1 MGNTYK
7 VTDTIWYVGVDDH
20 VTDLFEGQYP
30 VLNGMS
36 YNSYVILDEK
46 VAVMDTVDVRFGK
59 EWLSNLMQVLD
70 GRRPDYL
77 VVQHMEMDHA
87 ANIGLFMEH
96 YPEAVIVSNE
106 RAFIMMRQFF
116 NTSFEGRR
124 HVVEHGASLLLGR
137 HNLNFVFAPMVHW
150 PEVMVTYDSYE
161 RVLFSADGFGKFGS
175 QDTREEWDDEARRYY
190 IGIVGKYGEQVQS
203 LLKAASGLDIQK
215 ILPLH
220 GPVLT
225 DNLGHYLKKYDI
237 WSSYQVETEGIVIA
251 YTTV

>member
-77 VVQHMEMDHA
+77 VIQHMEMDHA
-87 ANIGLFMEH
+87 ANIALFMEH
-96 YPEAVIVSNE
+96 YPEAMIVSNE

-116 NTSFEGRR
+116 NT
-124 HVVEHGASLLLGR
+124 
-137 HNLNFVFAPMVHW
+137 
-150 PEVMVTYDSYE
+150 
-161 RVLFSADGFGKFGS
+161 GS
-175 QDTREEWDDEARRYY
+175 RYR
-190 IGIVGKYGEQVQS
+190 
-203 LLKAASGLDIQK
+203 AC
-215 ILPLH
+215 
-220 GPVLT
+220 
-225 DNLGHYLKKYDI
+225 
-237 WSSYQVETEGIVIA
+237 
-251 YTTV
+251 